1 MIALLRR
8 LLAAVRRNKAERD
21 LDDELRFHLQSL
33 ADEFEAKGL
42 NANAARQAARR
53 AFGGVEQTKEVY
65 RDRRGLPLVDG
76 ALRDLRHTARSL
88 LRSPGFTMIVVATIA
103 LAIGANAAVF
113 LLLDQVVL
121 RPLPV
126 AQPSELVI
134 VSAPSLPVET
144 GRGMLSR
151 TGRRSDGQMSHGVS
165 YPLYQTLRKRI
176 PLFQDV
182 LAHREFRPTLL
193 AGTAPV
199 VADAELVTGNYF
211 DMLGIK
217 SAIGRTLRPDD
228 DHIPVGNSVVVL
240 THGFWQRQFG
250 SDPSV
255 LNRTIRVNNCPLTI
269 VGVAAPGF
277 SGTSGG
283 RGPDLFVPLT
293 MSNQVAPLRGHDV
306 LAEEVSSLSVLARLA
321 PGVSRD
327 QAEKYLRGV
336 YETLFDEAAGRI
348 TKTFDATS
356 YKARF
361 KEFLQVSL
369 FPGGYASS
377 AQSAVTRELTLTL
390 ELLMTMVAL
399 VLLIAAGNVTNL
411 LVARGA
417 ARARDM
423 AIRLAIGAGR
433 WRLLR
438 ERLIE
443 SLVLALVAGIT
454 SLFVTVWV
462 VRLLPLVLPFGDR
475 AAGLSLTLDRRVVVF
490 SFLVAV
496 ATGLFLWLTSA
507 LQVTRRSSL
516 PLLYAGATRQAGAG
530 KPLRLRRGL
539 VVVQVALSLGLL
551 CASAL
556 LARSLYNLVTVDPGF
571 KVEGLSAFS
580 VQLPDAAGTAERKTL
595 FLRQLLENVRGLPG
609 VQAASLASD
618 LPFTGGGGGSWASTP
633 GVEKRISYDEI
644 DVGPDYFRT
653 IGMPLVAGRDFS
665 GQDVSGAEKVAVINE
680 ALASALFG
688 DGKAIERFVSF
699 EEGMP
704 ADTRIVGIAKDAK
717 AGPRAAAR
725 PTIYL
730 PCFQRPGPATMN
742 IVARMTGRET
752 LSAGTVRSVLKRLD
766 ASVASSEPRAMAD
779 YIAESLLRER
789 MLATLS
795 VFFAVLAIVLTGIGL
810 FGLTSFGVAR
820 RSHEIGVRLALGA
833 ARRSIVWLVVREVAV
848 LTLVGGALGL
858 AAYVAASRAIGAFL
872 FGLSATDPPTVA
884 AATIVLA
891 AIALSAGFVPAWR
904 AVHLDPAI
912 TLREE

>member
-1 MIALLRR
+1 
-8 LLAAVRRNKAERD
+8 
-21 LDDELRFHLQSL
+21 
-33 ADEFEAKGL
+33 
-42 NANAARQAARR
+42 
-53 AFGGVEQTKEVY
+53 VEQTKEIY

-88 LRSPGFTMIVVATIA
+88 LKSLGFTMIVVATIA

-134 VSAPSLPVET
+134 VSVPPLPREI
-144 GRGMLSR
+144 GRSVIGA
-151 TGRRSDGQMSHGVS
+151 GRSSDGQVMWAVS
-165 YPLYQTLRKRI
+165 YPLYQTLRRRV
-176 PLFQDV
+176 PLFQD
-182 LAHREFRPTLL
+182 LLGHCPIRPTLL
-193 AGTAPV
+193 VDTTPMQAV
-199 VADAELVTGNYF
+199 AELVTGNYF

-217 SAIGRTLRPDD
+217 AVIGRTLRPED
-228 DHIPVGNSVVVL
+228 DHAPVGNAVAVL
-240 THGFWQRQFG
+240 SHGFWQRQFG
-250 SDPSV
+250 GDPSV
-255 LNRTIRVNNCPLTI
+255 LDRTIRVNNYPLTI

-277 SGTSGG
+277 SGTGI
-283 RGPDLFVPLT
+283 GPGPEFFVPLT
-293 MSNQVAPLRGHDV
+293 MGNQVAPRRGYD
-306 LAEEVSSLSVLARLA
+306 LLSDQANIVSVIARLA
-321 PGVSRD
+321 PGVSRE

-336 YETLFDEAAGRI
+336 YGTLFDEAAGRI
-348 TKTFDATS
+348 TKPYDAARR
-356 YKARF
+356 KALF
-361 KEFLQVSL
+361 PVSL

-377 AQSAVTRELTLTL
+377 AHSAVTRELTRTL
-390 ELLMTMVAL
+390 ELLMAMVAL

-443 SLVLALVAGIT
+443 SLVLALVAGIA
-454 SLFVTVWV
+454 SLFVTAWV
-462 VRLLPLVLPFGDR
+462 VRFLPLVLPFGDR
-475 AAGLSLTLDRRVVVF
+475 AAGLSLAPDRRVVAF
-490 SFLVAV
+490 TFLVAV
-496 ATGLFLWLTSA
+496 ATGLYLWLTSA

-516 PLLYAGATRQAGAG
+516 PLLYAGATRQPGTG

-580 VQLPDAAGTAERKTL
+580 VQLPEVGDTAERTAP
-595 FLRQLLENVRGLPG
+595 FLRQLLENARGLPG
-609 VQAASLASD
+609 VQAASMTGN
-618 LPFTGGGGGSWASTP
+618 LPFIDVSGGSWASTP
-633 GVEKRISYDEI
+633 GVDKRILTDEI
-644 DVGPDYFRT
+644 SVGPDYFRT
-653 IGMPLVAGRDFS
+653 ISMPLVAGRDFS
-665 GQDVSGAEKVAVINE
+665 GQDVPGAEKVAVINE

-688 DGKAIERFVSF
+688 YGKAIGQFVSY

-717 AGPRAAAR
+717 AGPRADAR

-730 PCFQRPGPATMN
+730 PCFQRRGPATMN
-742 IVARMTGRET
+742 VMARMTGRET
-752 LSAGTVRSVLKRLD
+752 LSAGTVRSLLKRLD
-766 ASVASSEPRAMAD
+766 PSVAPSDPRAMAD
-779 YIAESLLRER
+779 YIAESLLRDS
-789 MLATLS
+789 MLAILS
-795 VFFAVLAIVLTGIGL
+795 AFFAVLALVLTGIGL
-810 FGLTSFGVAR
+810 FGLTSFGVTR

-858 AAYVAASRAIGAFL
+858 AAYVAASRAVGAFL

-891 AIALSAGFVPAWR
+891 AIALSAGFIPAWR
-904 AVHLDPAI
+904 AVHLDPAL
-912 TLREE
+912 TLRDE

>member
-1 MIALLRR
+1 MRALLLR

-21 LDDELRFHLQSL
+21 LDDEVRFHLQSL
-33 ADEFEAKGL
+33 TDEFETKGL
-42 NANAARQAARR
+42 DANAARQAARR

-65 RDRRGLPLVDG
+65 RDRRGVPLVDG
-76 ALRDLRHTARSL
+76 ALGDLRHTARSL
-88 LRSPGFTMIVVATIA
+88 LRSPGFTAIVVATIS

-126 AQPSELVI
+126 AQPSELVL
-134 VSAPSLPVET
+134 VSVPPLPRELV
-144 GRGMLSR
+144 RSFSFA
-151 TGRRSDGQMSHGVS
+151 GRRPDGRAMSLAS
-165 YPLYQTLRKRI
+165 YPLYLTLRRRV
-176 PLFQDV
+176 PLFQDI
-182 LAHREFRPTLL
+182 LAHSGMRPTLL
-193 AGTAPV
+193 VGDTPMQV
-199 VADAELVTGNYF
+199 SAELVTGNYF
-211 DMLGIK
+211 DVLGIK
-217 SAIGRTLRPDD
+217 AAIGRTLRPDD
-228 DHIPVGNSVVVL
+228 DHTPVGNAVAVL
-240 THGFWQRQFG
+240 SYGFWQRQFG
-250 SDPSV
+250 GDPSV
-255 LNRTIRVNNCPLTI
+255 LSRTIRVNNCQLTI
-269 VGVAAPGF
+269 VGVAAAGF
-277 SGTSGG
+277 SGTGAGG
-283 RGPDLFVPLT
+283 NPDFFVPLT
-293 MSNQVAPLRGHDV
+293 MSNQVAPRRGYD
-306 LAEEVSSLSVLARLA
+306 LLSDAASNLNLIARLA
-321 PGVSRD
+321 LGVSRE

-336 YETLFDEAAGRI
+336 YKTLFDEAAGQI
-348 TKTFDATS
+348 TKPFDVARAKALRAKTFPV
-356 YKARF
+356 
-361 KEFLQVSL
+361 LL
-369 FPGGYASS
+369 FPGGYASGE
-377 AQSAVTRELTLTL
+377 QSSVIRELTRTL
-390 ELLMTMVAL
+390 ELLMAMVAL

-438 ERLIE
+438 ERLVE
-443 SLVLALVAGIT
+443 SLVLALVAGIA

-475 AAGLSLTLDRRVVVF
+475 AAGLELTPDRRVVAF
-490 SFLVAV
+490 TFLVAV
-496 ATGLFLWLTSA
+496 ATGLYIWLSSA

-516 PLLYAGATRQAGAG
+516 PLLYAGATRQAGAA

-571 KVEGLSAFS
+571 KLEGLSTFS
-580 VQLPDAAGTAERKTL
+580 VQLPEAGDTAKRTNP

-609 VQAASLASD
+609 VQAASITNQ
-618 LPFTGGGGGSWASTP
+618 LPFTGGSGSSWASTP
-633 GVEKRISYDEI
+633 GVEKRISTEGFH
-644 DVGPDYFRT
+644 VGPDYFGT

-665 GQDVSGAEKVAVINE
+665 GQDVSGAEKVAVVNE
-680 ALASALFG
+680 ALASALFV
-688 DGKAIERFVSF
+688 DGNAIGQFVSF

-717 AGPRAAAR
+717 AGPRAEAR

-742 IVARMTGRET
+742 IVARMTGGKT
-752 LSAGTVRSVLKRLD
+752 LSAGSVRSVLNRLGS
-766 ASVASSEPRAMAD
+766 SVASSEPRAVAD
-779 YIAESLLRER
+779 HIAESLLRDR
-789 MLATLS
+789 MMATLS
-795 VFFAVLAIVLTGIGL
+795 AFFAVLAMVLTGIGL

-833 ARRSIVWLVVREVAV
+833 TRRTIVWLVVREVAV

-858 AAYVAASRAIGAFL
+858 AGYVAASRAVGAFL

-884 AATIVLA
+884 AAAIVLA
-891 AIALSAGFVPAWR
+891 AIAFSAGFIPAWR
-904 AVHLDPAI
+904 AVHLEPAH
-912 TLREE
+912 TLRDE